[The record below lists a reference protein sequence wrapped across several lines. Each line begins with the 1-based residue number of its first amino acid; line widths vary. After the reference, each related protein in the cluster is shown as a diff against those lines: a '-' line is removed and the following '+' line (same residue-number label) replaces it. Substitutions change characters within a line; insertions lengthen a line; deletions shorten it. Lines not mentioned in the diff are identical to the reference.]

1 MRLSALLLRGG
12 YVGLDAGENVASP
25 MHGNNDKR
33 KQRNAGT
40 GVRPLLLL
48 LLLLLVTRPTL
59 SIQHVF

>member
-1 MRLSALLLRGG
+1 
-12 YVGLDAGENVASP
+12 

-48 LLLLLVTRPTL
+48 LLLLVTHPTL

>member
-1 MRLSALLLRGG
+1 M
-12 YVGLDAGENVASP
+12 YIASP

-48 LLLLLVTRPTL
+48 LLLLLLLVTHPTL
-59 SIQHVF
+59 SIQYVF